1 MSTREPRIAPGTLS
15 DVGLL
20 NGALAH
26 LLGLASGGP
35 APNVFL
41 TLGRH
46 RSLFRKWL
54 WFAGGLMPGGTLR
67 RRESELVILSVAHSM
82 GCAYEWDHHE
92 RLAKRAGVS
101 AEAIA
106 SVRRGELDAACL
118 TPRER
123 AFLRASHE
131 LFVGVRDDEA
141 VLCAT
146 SDEGWSWHSHDVEKD
161 HYVYRRD
168 EVAFWGE
175 PVEID
180 GYFYVDLPRA
190 LRLFA
195 AFFEDPG
202 AALATTDWEIE

>member
-1 MSTREPRIAPGTLS
+1 MSPREPRIAPGTLS

-131 LFVGVRDDEA
+131 LFVEREIGDPTWRQ
-141 VLCAT
+141 L
-146 SDEGWSWHSHDVEKD
+146 
-161 HYVYRRD
+161 
-168 EVAFWGE
+168 VALASQ
-175 PVEID
+175 VEIIELCLLV
-180 GYFYVDLPRA
+180 GHYQMLA
-190 LRLFA
+190 MTLNTLRVPL
-195 AFFEDPG
+195 DR
-202 AALATTDWEIE
+202 